1 MSQSLP
7 DNEVLVRAVALT
19 RSYGPAGA
27 AVHALRGVSLEV
39 KRGERVALL
48 GKSGSGKSTLLNV
61 LGGLDRPT
69 SGNVA
74 VGGWD
79 LSAMRADELA
89 RYRLATVGMIF
100 QSFNLI
106 GSRTALQNVELPMLF
121 AAVPPARRRAAAA
134 AALGAV
140 GLGQRLHHRPN
151 ELSGGEMQRVAI
163 ARALV
168 NDPVLVLADEPTG
181 NLDSA
186 TAAEIMDLLGGP
198 LSRRGATL
206 VLVTHEEDLARRC
219 ADRIVWLKDGQLQEV
234 RGQKSEVRNP
244 EGKPPASDL

>member
-1 MSQSLP
+1 MLHPLP
-7 DNEVLVRAVALT
+7 EHDVMVRAVEVA

-39 KRGERVALL
+39 RRGERVALL
-48 GKSGSGKSTLLNV
+48 GKSGSGKSTLLNI

-69 SGNVA
+69 SGQVA
-74 VGGWD
+74 VAGRD
-79 LSAMRADELA
+79 LAALSADELA

-106 GSRTALQNVELPMLF
+106 AARTALQNVELPMLF

-134 AALGAV
+134 AALGAA
-140 GLGQRLHHRPN
+140 GLGERLHHRPS

-168 NDPVLVLADEPTG
+168 NDPALVLADEPTG

-186 TAAEIMDLLGGP
+186 TAAEIIDLLTGH

-206 VLVTHEEDLARRC
+206 ILVTHEEDLARRC
-219 ADRIVWLKDGQLQEV
+219 ADRVVWLKDGQLQGSGV
-234 RGQKSEVRNP
+234 RGQGSGVR
-244 EGKPPASDL
+244 SQ

>member
-1 MSQSLP
+1 MASAAPAPALLTSELA
-7 DNEVLVRAVALT
+7 VRLGDVVK
-19 RSYGPAGA
+19 SYPAGNT

-39 KRGERVALL
+39 RRGERVALL

-69 SGNVA
+69 SGAVA
-74 VGGWD
+74 VDGRDLAAMGG
-79 LSAMRADELA
+79 DELA

-106 GSRTALQNVELPMLF
+106 ASRTALQNVELPMLF

-134 AALGAV
+134 AALGAA
-140 GLGQRLHHRPN
+140 GLGHRLHHRPN

-168 NDPVLVLADEPTG
+168 NDPA
-181 NLDSA
+181 
-186 TAAEIMDLLGGP
+186 
-198 LSRRGATL
+198 
-206 VLVTHEEDLARRC
+206 
-219 ADRIVWLKDGQLQEV
+219 
-234 RGQKSEVRNP
+234 
-244 EGKPPASDL
+244 